1 MRTLT
6 VRHSA
11 STPSSSA
18 ARAPF
23 CPNLAGIQDH
33 NDLLEVMRLHLKTPG
48 TRHGEGSCGRFSGL
62 HLEFL
67 AVAAG
72 MGVDLIILVA
82 SDLQDHLLAD
92 RDVDLFAARVD
103 FAVDD
108 RDVDRERGWAGKGW
122 ARSRSAAGSDR
133 RRGSRSTRR

>member
-92 RDVDLFAARVD
+92 RDVDLLPLGSTLPLTIVMLIVSADGLAK
-103 FAVDD
+103 
-108 RDVDRERGWAGKGW
+108 AGLRAKP
-122 ARSRSAAGSDR
+122 RPSPL
-133 RRGSRSTRR
+133 